1 MPATSSLWSP
11 NHSVQ
16 GRGRWG
22 PPAAGRV
29 GAAGSPPSPVRTCP
43 GRPLGPRV
51 LLAHSNSRK
60 LRTPPGTGTSDRR
73 ASRRAVALPAHHA
86 HDPRAGRR
94 ACRKLRRREGS
105 GERGMSGR
113 RSQRGGRAPPR
124 ARAPVVLEPASPAS
138 RHDFRE
144 TAVAGPQSGMRASR
158 PHQASVPPRLPAQ
171 SPKAQVL
178 VKTGGAPR
186 DTCYYRAERPC
197 PARAPAGPA
206 SRAACLAAP
215 RRLLPPS
222 GLTPWQGRL
231 PEP

>member
-73 ASRRAVALPAHHA
+73 ASRRAAALPAHHA

-94 ACRKLRRREGS
+94 ACRKLRRCEGS
-105 GERGMSGR
+105 GCQGGVP
-113 RSQRGGRAPPR
+113 RGGAVLRRAGARRPR
-124 ARAPVVLEPASPAS
+124 ARV
-138 RHDFRE
+138 
-144 TAVAGPQSGMRASR
+144 
-158 PHQASVPPRLPAQ
+158 PRLPSRLPGNCCGWSPVRDEGKSSPPGFCPAQ
-171 SPKAQVL
+171 
-178 VKTGGAPR
+178 T
-186 DTCYYRAERPC
+186 PC
-197 PARAPAGPA
+197 PVPQGTGACQDRRCSSGHLLLP
-206 SRAACLAAP
+206 SRAAVPRPGPRGPGIPGGLPGCS

>member
-1 MPATSSLWSP
+1 MSKSEPQLLFEKMGPEWRRASPREVMPATSSLWSP

-29 GAAGSPPSPVRTCP
+29 GATGSPPSPVRTCP

-73 ASRRAVALPAHHA
+73 ASRRAAALPAHRA

-105 GERGMSGR
+105 GERGTSGR

-124 ARAPVVLEPASPAS
+124 GRPSSSSPRPPPPVTTSGKLLWLVPSP
-138 RHDFRE
+138 
-144 TAVAGPQSGMRASR
+144 G
-158 PHQASVPPRLPAQ
+158 
-171 SPKAQVL
+171 
-178 VKTGGAPR
+178 
-186 DTCYYRAERPC
+186 
-197 PARAPAGPA
+197 
-206 SRAACLAAP
+206 
-215 RRLLPPS
+215 
-222 GLTPWQGRL
+222 
-231 PEP
+231 